1 MEAAAKETGAIVT
14 AENHNVNGG
23 LGLCCRE
30 YLVEHCLVPMERVAN
45 MDRFGDVGSLRYL
58 MDEYGLSFRFIVEKA
73 KQVLKRKY

>member
-1 MEAAAKETGAIVT
+1 
-14 AENHNVNGG
+14 
-23 LGLCCRE
+23 
-30 YLVEHCLVPMERVAN
+30 MERVAN